1 MKNISINPENTG
13 YYSSIYLDYLKNSEK
28 LNSFISYPP
37 NLNGLN
43 NSLAGRKVIADRSKL
58 VSALT
63 QQYSKLKISDKLKE
77 NINLLSQDDSYT
89 ITTGQQVHIFLGPL
103 YVIYKAI
110 SAIRLANKLSQ
121 LHPNKKFVPVFW
133 MAGEDHDFEEISY
146 INLFNKQ
153 IKWDKPENFHG
164 PVGRLKTD
172 SLLAL
177 LEEIKSI
184 LGPNYQNT
192 YLLEIFEK
200 AYSTQSN
207 LNEATRYIIN
217 ELLGE
222 QGLIVLN
229 PDDVLLKSQISEL
242 IVKDL
247 NSTINSKE
255 VINTTNELI
264 NIGYK
269 SQLSPK
275 EFNFFLFINNN
286 RERLDF
292 LDEETL
298 ISNVSGQKFSKSEL
312 VQLAQK
318 NPELFSPNVIT
329 RPMYQETI
337 LPNLA
342 YIGGPG
348 EIAYWLQLKNAFIN
362 NHIDFPVLI
371 PRDSHLIIPARVKQ
385 KMDELGLA
393 LENWFLNVTTLEE
406 NYLREQN
413 LTFYELQE
421 PKNQINRI
429 FDQIAVEGIEI
440 DKSLETFFAAE
451 KHKLEESIQKWEQKI
466 VKSQKN
472 KFDQQRS
479 FIQKT
484 HKSYFDKNQL
494 QERFDNIFIIF
505 SQDLKTFL
513 LTLLDKPIEELDFE
527 YEIHVV

>member
-13 YYSSIYLDYLKNSEK
+13 YYSVIYLDYLKNTEK
-28 LNSFISYPP
+28 LTSFISYPP
-37 NLNGLN
+37 SLNGIN
-43 NSLAGRKVIADRSKL
+43 NSLAGRKIIADRTKL
-58 VSALT
+58 SAAIK
-63 QQYSKLKISDKLKE
+63 QQYANLNQSVKLKE
-77 NINLLSQDDSYT
+77 NINALSFDNSYT

-110 SAIRLANKLSQ
+110 SAIRLSKKLND
-121 LHPNKKFVPVFW
+121 LHPDKRFVPVFW
-133 MAGEDHDFEEISY
+133 MAGEDHDFEEISF
-146 INLFNKQ
+146 INLFNKT
-153 IKWDKPENFHG
+153 INWEKPENFHG
-164 PVGRLKTD
+164 PVGRLNTQ
-172 SLLAL
+172 SLLPL
-177 LEEIKSI
+177 LEEIKNI
-184 LGPNYQNT
+184 LGPNYKNN
-192 YLLEIFEK
+192 YLLEIFQK
-200 AYSTQSN
+200 AYSEQNN
-207 LNEATRYIIN
+207 LNNATRYILN
-217 ELLGE
+217 ELFGE
-222 QGLIVLN
+222 QGLIVLD
-229 PDDVLLKSQISEL
+229 PDDVLLKSQISQL
-242 IVKDL
+242 IINDL
-247 NSTINSKE
+247 KLNNNSKE
-255 VINTTNELI
+255 VSNSTDELI

-269 SQLSPK
+269 AQLSPK

-292 LDEETL
+292 IDDETL
-298 ISNVSGQKFSKSEL
+298 ISNISKQKFSKSEL
-312 VQLAQK
+312 IELAEK

-348 EIAYWLQLKNAFIN
+348 EIAYWLQLKKAFLS

-371 PRDSHLIIPARVKQ
+371 PRDSHLIIPERVKN
-385 KMDELGLA
+385 KMDELQLGIDK
-393 LENWFLNVTTLEE
+393 WFLNVATLEE

-421 PKNQINRI
+421 PKNQIIRI
-429 FDQIAVEGIEI
+429 FDQIAIEGIEI

-451 KHKLEESIQKWEQKI
+451 KHKLDESIQKWEQKI

-505 SQDLKTFL
+505 SQDLNTFL
-513 LTLLDKPIEELDFE
+513 LNLLEKPIEELNFE